1 MKKWSAILLGVW
13 LIASAVLPLLRVH
26 ISGSGVVLAALG
38 IAAGVAIVL
47 EGNVVKIP
55 GNLGILLLAVWLVLA
70 GAMKLLNFAFPYS
83 AMALPALAVVA
94 GVLIIAR
101 R

>member
-1 MKKWSAILLGVW
+1 MKRWSAILLGVW
-13 LIASAVLPLLRVH
+13 LIAGALLPLLRIH
-26 ISGSGVVLAALG
+26 IPGSGIALAALG
-38 IAAGVAIVL
+38 IAAGVVIVL

-83 AMALPALAVVA
+83 AMVLPALAVIA
-94 GVLIIAR
+94 GILIIVQR
-101 R
+101 